1 MGLLTGG
8 KGNGGGSSYTP
19 TVVPPLPEYKPP
31 RPLPPVPED
40 PTKKFAD
47 EQYQETLTKQQQT
60 VSAARKKALEEQDNV
75 PLYSKDEKAAL
86 LRANS

>member
-1 MGLLTGG
+1 MGLITGG
-8 KGNGGGSSYTP
+8 KGGGGSSYTP
-19 TVVPPLPEYKPP
+19 PKVPSLPEYKPP

-60 VSAARKKALEEQDNV
+60 VTAARKKALEEQDNV
-75 PLYSKDEKAAL
+75 PLYSKDEEAAL